1 MDLRAQLLAASAL
14 ASLLLPFSLTAQ
26 ETPAARSDNAA
37 PAQRGDAAAPR
48 QRATGTA
55 APAAAEGELPIPPET
70 TSVTHHEWTAG
81 SRPVHYTATAGN
93 ILIKGEGQDAKPIC
107 SMFYTCLHR
116 GRRGPENPALSPSS
130 TTVAPVQPP
139 SGCTWSFRVG
149 PVRVI
154 TKGPK
159 PGGAPPYEVVP
170 NQYSLLDK
178 TDLVFIDAPMTGY
191 SRLVGKGKA
200 ADIAGVDPD
209 IRAFNAFITRYL
221 NLNQR
226 WASPKYLFGESYG
239 TPRSAALVASL
250 NNDGIAFNGVVL
262 LSSVLNYFVNSPG
275 YDLDTKRYIPS
286 YAAIAWY
293 HNKVPHNGTM
303 QDFVQKAREFD
314 RTEYATA
321 LDQGDMLP
329 PAEFDAIA
337 AKLAGFTGL
346 SVDYIKGSQAPHRSP
361 HAFPQ
366 GTPSAATPRSSAAT
380 MLASKATTWT
390 TSARTLAMTLP
401 TPASPAR
408 MSPRFTTTCR
418 MSSSTTPTPSTIST
432 PLASTGTCII
442 APLERRWVVAAVVVQ
457 ALDPAAPDTVIDLSD
472 AMRKNPELR
481 VFSANGWYDLA
492 TPFFGTEH
500 DLGQL
505 MLPPSQ
511 LGNVQF
517 GYYPAGHMVYLNV
530 DALKDMH
537 ADLEKWYGKCRTAT
551 VLQAVCAPTVE
562 SPPRRQNRP
571 APAHRA
577 SSGAFYFRL
586 TPPRSSAAPA
596 ACPTLQRSPP
606 GTRASP
612 PAAPPPARTPSPSR
626 AARTELAPHPPAC
639 ADASLRPAASAASPQ
654 PVA

>member
-1 MDLRAQLLAASAL
+1 LDLRAQLLAASAL

-26 ETPAARSDNAA
+26 ETPASRPDGAT

-48 QRATGTA
+48 QRGAGAAA

-81 SRPVHYTATAGN
+81 ARPVHYTATAGN

-107 SMFYTCLHR
+107 SMFYTAYTEDGAAPKSRPITFLYNGGPGSATIWLHM
-116 GRRGPENPALSPSS
+116 GS
-130 TTVAPVQPP
+130 
-139 SGCTWSFRVG
+139 VG

-200 ADIAGVDPD
+200 ADIAGVDQD
-209 IRAFNAFITRYL
+209 IRAFNGFITRYL

-226 WASPKYLFGESYG
+226 WGSPKYLFGESYG

-293 HNKVPHNGTM
+293 YNKVPHNGTM
-303 QDFVQKAREFD
+303 KDFVQKAREFD

-329 PAEFDAIA
+329 PAELDAIA
-337 AKLAGFTGL
+337 TKLAGFTGL
-346 SVDYIKGSQAPHRSP
+346 SVEYIKEAKLRIEPTRFRKELLRGDAEILGRYDARFDGYDVDSAGENPGYDPSDTGISGPYVSAFHDYMQNELKYNPNTEYDLHAPGLNWDMHHR
-361 HAFPQ
+361 
-366 GTPSAATPRSSAAT
+366 PSGAQMGGGGGRAGA
-380 MLASKATTWT
+380 
-390 TSARTLAMTLP
+390 
-401 TPASPAR
+401 
-408 MSPRFTTTCR
+408 
-418 MSSSTTPTPSTIST
+418 
-432 PLASTGTCII
+432 G
-442 APLERRWVVAAVVVQ
+442 
-457 ALDPAAPDTVIDLSD
+457 PAAPDTVIDLSD

-530 DALKDMH
+530 DALKEMH
-537 ADLEKWYGKCRTAT
+537 ADLEKWYGK
-551 VLQAVCAPTVE
+551 
-562 SPPRRQNRP
+562 
-571 APAHRA
+571 
-577 SSGAFYFRL
+577 
-586 TPPRSSAAPA
+586 
-596 ACPTLQRSPP
+596 
-606 GTRASP
+606 
-612 PAAPPPARTPSPSR
+612 
-626 AARTELAPHPPAC
+626 
-639 ADASLRPAASAASPQ
+639 
-654 PVA
+654 